1 LPSAI
6 VAMTCS
12 VAGFRVLKVRPEAD
26 GTRWPSISSSLGVE
40 AEAGDVI
47 SRE

>member
-1 LPSAI
+1 
-6 VAMTCS
+6 

-26 GTRWPSISSSLGVE
+26 GTRWPSISNSLGVE
-40 AEAGDVI
+40 VEAGDVV